1 MNTPEKKLHY
11 SIINRK
17 ISQIK
22 FICKKYTNE
31 EIEEAAK
38 KILSMNTLEVKH
50 FTAILESKEAK
61 KEIILIHENIRGEN
75 YYKL

>member
-1 MNTPEKKLHY
+1 
-11 SIINRK
+11 
-17 ISQIK
+17 
-22 FICKKYTNE
+22 
-31 EIEEAAK
+31 
-38 KILSMNTLEVKH
+38 MNTLEVKH